1 VEFIPIIDR
10 KDIIM
15 ATTTLPRRKTLS
27 GRWIAVGIVLIVA
40 AVLGALFIN
49 GRGQSA
55 NATGQS
61 TVQVTRGNLT
71 AAVAGSGSVAA
82 EQTVNLAFQTGGK
95 VTEVFVKEGDVVQA
109 RQALARLD
117 DRVLQLQVTNAR
129 SALESAQARFA
140 QAQQGNAKPED
151 IAAAE
156 AQVASAQATYDKVSK
171 GPTAADLAS
180 AQAAV
185 SSGQA
190 AYSAAVK
197 SAGTSN
203 SQLESAA
210 ATLQKAEA
218 SLRQAQAN
226 YDRVAGNPDIARRPE
241 SLSLQTAT
249 IDYQQAKANYESLTQ
264 TTSTDAQSTVAS
276 AAAQLAL
283 AKANLAKL
291 TPAAEDLTVAKASL
305 DQAKA
310 NLARLTAKATETD
323 LQIQQA
329 AVTQAEQSLKQAQ
342 LNLDNATL
350 TAPFAGI
357 VAQINIVPG
366 SGADIAT
373 PALKLINRDPLHVDL
388 KLSENDV
395 AQVQLGQPIR
405 LTIQSLGGWA
415 TDGKVSYIAPAADTN
430 NGVVTYA
437 VRVSF
442 PDNDPKVKVGMT
454 ADLSIVT
461 AQKENVLLVPNTALL
476 PKGTGR
482 VVQVPATDAQGRPAT
497 PREVEVKTGLTD
509 GTMTEILSGLSEG
522 QQVIAL
528 PDNGAARRAPGG
540 FFGG

>member
-1 VEFIPIIDR
+1 
-10 KDIIM
+10 M
-15 ATTTLPRRKTLS
+15 ATTTLPRRKRLS
-27 GRWIAVGIVLIVA
+27 GRWMTVGVVLIVA
-40 AVLGALFIN
+40 AILAALLIN
-49 GRGQSA
+49 GKSQRA
-55 NATGQS
+55 TATGPG
-61 TVQVTRGNLT
+61 TTPVTRGNLT

-82 EQTVNLAFQTGGK
+82 EQTVNLAFQTGGM
-95 VTEVFVKEGDVVQA
+95 VTDVLVKEGDTVKTG
-109 RQALARLD
+109 QALAKLD
-117 DRVLQLQVTNAR
+117 DRALQLQVTNAR
-129 SALESAQARFA
+129 SALESAQARLA

-156 AQVASAQATYDKVSK
+156 AQVTSAQATYDKVAK

-190 AYSAAVK
+190 AYSAAAK
-197 SAGTSN
+197 SAGTSS

-218 SLRQAQAN
+218 SLQQAQAN
-226 YDRVAGNPDIARRPE
+226 YDRVAGNPDIGRRPE
-241 SLSLQTAT
+241 SLSLQSAT
-249 IDYQQAKANYESLTQ
+249 IDYQQAKANYNALSQ
-264 TTSTDAQSTVAS
+264 TTGTDAQSKIAS

-283 AKANLAKL
+283 AKANLARL
-291 TPAAEDLTVAKASL
+291 TPAAEDLTVAKANL

-310 NLARLTAKATETD
+310 TLARLTAKATATD

-329 AVTQAEQSLKQAQ
+329 AVTQAEQALKQAQ

-366 SGADIAT
+366 SGAGTAT

-405 LTIQSLGGWA
+405 LTIQSLGGWG
-415 TDGKVSYIAPAADTN
+415 TDGKVSYIAPAADTS
-430 NGVVTYA
+430 NGIVTYA

-461 AQKENVLLVPNTALL
+461 AQKDNVLLVPNTALL

-482 VVQVPATDAQGRPAT
+482 VVQVPTTDAQGRPAS

-528 PDNGAARRAPGG
+528 PGNGAARQAPGI
-540 FFGG
+540 FGG